1 MENGRIIVI
10 TGAPGTGKT
19 TTSAIVAKESTME
32 KSVHMHTDDFYHY
45 LSKGAIPPYLPESNE
60 QNLIVIEA
68 FLEAAK
74 RYVRGGYDVIVD
86 GIIGPWFLE
95 PWLNIVR
102 EGYEVHYIVLRA
114 DKEETMKRA
123 IERSK
128 LDRETNIELVETMW
142 KQFSNLGIYEL
153 NVIDTTTHSIKDTVS
168 AVQEKIASKRTTLV
182 EESELTHVAA
192 PDNPTKEFENRQERF
207 ALYRAMQQL
216 DAETREV
223 IHLRLAGD
231 FSFRDIGDILGHS
244 EVWARVRFYRGK
256 EKLVKIIGG
265 NNNA

>member
-1 MENGRIIVI
+1 METGRIIVI

-19 TTSAIVAKESTME
+19 TISAIVAKESSVE

-45 LSKGAIPPYLPESNE
+45 LSKGAIPPHLPESNQ

-74 RYVRGGYDVIVD
+74 RYARGGYDVIVD

-114 DKEETMKRA
+114 NKAETMKRA

-128 LDRETNIELVETMW
+128 LDRETNIELVEAMW
-142 KQFSNLGIYEL
+142 EQFDNLGVYEKNIL
-153 NVIDTTTHSIKDTVS
+153 DTTLLSVEDTVFTIKKKV
-168 AVQEKIASKRTTLV
+168 ANKATLLL
-182 EESELTHVAA
+182 EL
-192 PDNPTKEFENRQERF
+192 
-207 ALYRAMQQL
+207 L
-216 DAETREV
+216 
-223 IHLRLAGD
+223 
-231 FSFRDIGDILGHS
+231 
-244 EVWARVRFYRGK
+244 
-256 EKLVKIIGG
+256 
-265 NNNA
+265 